1 MNLSSEQLWIAP
13 QAADEAIPKVAL
25 ESTVISFGL
34 PFPDNLNTA
43 LAMEDAIRAEGV
55 IPVTIGIIRGQIRIG
70 LPRDDIEFLAR
81 TQDVHKVSRREVPL
95 VVTLGGNGATTV
107 SGTVFLAHK
116 AGIKVMATGGIG
128 GVHRGAPFDIS
139 ADLPTIAQTPVAV
152 VCSGAKSI
160 LDLEATL
167 EWLETYGVPVIG
179 YGTDEFPAFY
189 TPHSGLKL
197 EYKAQDVKELA
208 GILRVHWEMRP
219 DVGVIVAVP
228 VPSEQAL
235 DAQELEELI
244 AFAEAEAHAQ
254 GVKGKAL
261 TPFLLKRLAELSRG
275 RTLTA
280 NRALLINN
288 ALVAARL
295 AKALLQKR

>member
-1 MNLSSEQLWIAP
+1 MASSSELLWIAP
-13 QAADEAIPKVAL
+13 QVANSAAPKVAL

-34 PFPDNLNTA
+34 PFPDNLEAA
-43 LAMEDAIRAEGV
+43 LAMEEAVRAEGAIPATVGV
-55 IPVTIGIIRGQIRIG
+55 IQGRVKVG
-70 LPRDDIEFLAR
+70 LSRDEIEFLAR
-81 TQDVHKVSRREVPL
+81 AQDVHKVSRREIPL
-95 VVTLGGNGATTV
+95 VVAQGGNGATTV

-116 AGIKVMATGGIG
+116 AGIRVMATGGIG

-189 TPHSGLKL
+189 TPRSGIKL
-197 EYKAQDVKELA
+197 EYWAQSIEDLVQM
-208 GILRVHWEMRP
+208 LRVHWELRP
-219 DVGVIVAVP
+219 YTGVVVAVP
-228 VPSEQAL
+228 VPSEQAM
-235 DAQELEELI
+235 DAGELEELI
-244 AFAEAEAHAQ
+244 SAAEAKAGAQ

-261 TPFLLKRLAELSRG
+261 TPFLLKHLAELSGG
-275 RTLTA
+275 RTLIA
-280 NRALLINN
+280 NKALLVNN
-288 ALVAARL
+288 ARIAACL
-295 AKALLQKR
+295 AKALFI